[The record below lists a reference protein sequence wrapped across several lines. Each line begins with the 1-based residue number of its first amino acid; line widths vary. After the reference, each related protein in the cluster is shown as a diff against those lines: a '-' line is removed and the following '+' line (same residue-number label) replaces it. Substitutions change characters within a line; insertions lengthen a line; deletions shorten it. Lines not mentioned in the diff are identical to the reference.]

1 MKPYEILPEEIE
13 HDGKTYRLDLSY
25 AAVFAAA
32 DALADERLTP
42 DIKLH
47 TALEILVPVK
57 HPDDPKLLTAIFDL
71 IKDERPRPKQDRK
84 LMDIEQDWG
93 FVCAGF
99 QQAYGIDLYQDKT
112 IHIVRFRALLEGLPK
127 DTKLSEII
135 GIRGADIPAPTKY
148 NQKQIADLTR
158 LKTLYALRGS
168 ETSFQEG
175 LERLY
180 KMLSARAVKKNA

>member
-42 DIKLH
+42 DIKLR

-127 DTKLSEII
+127 ETKLSEII

>member
-42 DIKLH
+42 DIKLR

-112 IHIVRFRALLEGLPK
+112 IHIVRFRALLEGLPRG
-127 DTKLSEII
+127 TKLSEII

>member
-1 MKPYEILPEEIE
+1 MKPYEILPEKIE

-42 DIKLH
+42 DIKLR

-57 HPDDPKLLTAIFDL
+57 HPDDPRLLTAIFDL
-71 IKDERPRPKQDRK
+71 IKDERPRPKQNRK

-93 FVCAGF
+93 YVCAGF

-158 LKTLYALRGS
+158 LKALYALRGS

>member
-112 IHIVRFRALLEGLPK
+112 IHIVRFRALLEGLPRE
-127 DTKLSEII
+127 TKLSEII

>member
-13 HDGKTYRLDLSY
+13 HNGKTYRLDLSY

-42 DIKLH
+42 DIKLC

-127 DTKLSEII
+127 ETKLSEII

>member
-42 DIKLH
+42 DIKLR

-57 HPDDPKLLTAIFDL
+57 HPDDPRLLTAIFDL

>member
-42 DIKLH
+42 DIKLR

>member
-13 HDGKTYRLDLSY
+13 HNGKTYRLDLSY

-42 DIKLH
+42 DIKLR

-99 QQAYGIDLYQDKT
+99 QQAYGIDLYRDKT

-158 LKTLYALRGS
+158 LKALYALRGS

>member
-1 MKPYEILPEEIE
+1 MKSYEILPEEIE
-13 HDGKTYRLDLSY
+13 HDGKIYRLDLSY

>member
-42 DIKLH
+42 DIKLR

-127 DTKLSEII
+127 ETKLSEII
-135 GIRGADIPAPTKY
+135 GIRGADIPAQTKY

>member
-13 HDGKTYRLDLSY
+13 HDGKAYRLDLSY

-42 DIKLH
+42 DIKLR

-84 LMDIEQDWG
+84 LMDIEQDWSY
-93 FVCAGF
+93 VCAGF

-112 IHIVRFRALLEGLPK
+112 IHIVRFRALLEGLPN

>member
-1 MKPYEILPEEIE
+1 MKPYEILPEKIE

-32 DALADERLTP
+32 DALADKRLMP
-42 DIKLH
+42 DIKLR

-99 QQAYGIDLYQDKT
+99 QQAYGIDLYRDKT

>member
-42 DIKLH
+42 DIKLR

-99 QQAYGIDLYQDKT
+99 QQAYGIDLYRDKT

-135 GIRGADIPAPTKY
+135 GIRGADIPVPTKY